1 MNARSWITVIMVP
14 ALLAGCESN
23 PLEPP
28 PEEHEDATAELTV
41 DLTLSSSHVHILSEL
56 TFTAVVTDHHGDR
69 VTDFDTLRVERR
81 AVDSQTWR
89 AIDLTLDGTSYV
101 GTYTFT
107 SSGDYEIRVVG
118 RRQHDAA
125 MVPMHT
131 MSELLH
137 AVPAHAEAGGYRVEF
152 EAFPGHLHQHN
163 TATARFWVME
173 VERNAEDVR
182 PPITGLTVEIHCLEA
197 DGSIETHQAAETASG
212 IYEADHTF
220 ESVGDFVFEIH
231 FTGMDNNPAE
241 AQFAVSVVP
250 AH

>member
-1 MNARSWITVIMVP
+1 MVP

-23 PLEPP
+23 PVVPTD
-28 PEEHEDATAELTV
+28 EHEDATADLSV

-56 TFTAVVTDHHGDR
+56 TFTVVVTDHHGDR

-81 AVDSQTWR
+81 DVDTETWR
-89 AIDLTLDGTSYV
+89 AIDLTLGGTSYV

-118 RRQHDAA
+118 RRPHDTA
-125 MVPMHT
+125 MVHMHT
-131 MSELLH
+131 MAELLQ

-152 EAFPGHLHQHN
+152 ETFPGHLHQHN

-173 VERNAEDVR
+173 VERDAQGVR
-182 PPITGLTVEIHCLEA
+182 PPITGLTAEIHCLEA
-197 DGSIETHQAAETASG
+197 DGSTETHQASETSSG
-212 IYEADHTF
+212 VYEADHTF
-220 ESVGDFVFEIH
+220 DSVGDFVFELH
-231 FTGMDNNPAE
+231 FTGSDNNPAE
-241 AQFAVSVVP
+241 VPFTVNVVP